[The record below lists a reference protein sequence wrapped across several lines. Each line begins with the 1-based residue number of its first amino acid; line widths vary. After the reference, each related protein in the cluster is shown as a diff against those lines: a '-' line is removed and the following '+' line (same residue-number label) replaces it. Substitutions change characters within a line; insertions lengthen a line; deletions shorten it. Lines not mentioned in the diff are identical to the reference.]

1 MNHENKSTRTLLEI
15 CDVSISFGG
24 LMALT
29 HVSSKL
35 EEGQIFSLIGP
46 NGAGKT
52 TALNVITQLYKPN
65 AGEVIFRGNN
75 LLGMRA
81 DQIIGAG
88 ISRTFQ
94 NVGLFSGLTTLE
106 NIMSGLHAFGKAGFF
121 SCALNLK
128 RAKDDEAWRAAKA
141 KEMLKLVNLDN
152 QTGIGEAMATDLP
165 YGQQKLVGLARAL
178 ISDPVLLILDEP
190 ASGLSPIEVDQ
201 LADLVRT
208 LRDERGITI
217 LLVEHDMNF
226 VMGISDHI
234 AVLNFGQKIA
244 EGTPEEI
251 RKNAQV
257 IDAYLGEEEVE

>member
-1 MNHENKSTRTLLEI
+1 MNHENKPTQTLLEI
-15 CDVSISFGG
+15 RDVSISFGG

-75 LLGMRA
+75 LIGIRA

-94 NVGLFSGLTTLE
+94 NVGLFSSLTTLE

-121 SCALNLK
+121 SCALN
-128 RAKDDEAWRAAKA
+128 
-141 KEMLKLVNLDN
+141 
-152 QTGIGEAMATDLP
+152 
-165 YGQQKLVGLARAL
+165 
-178 ISDPVLLILDEP
+178 
-190 ASGLSPIEVDQ
+190 
-201 LADLVRT
+201 
-208 LRDERGITI
+208 
-217 LLVEHDMNF
+217 
-226 VMGISDHI
+226 
-234 AVLNFGQKIA
+234 
-244 EGTPEEI
+244 
-251 RKNAQV
+251 
-257 IDAYLGEEEVE
+257 